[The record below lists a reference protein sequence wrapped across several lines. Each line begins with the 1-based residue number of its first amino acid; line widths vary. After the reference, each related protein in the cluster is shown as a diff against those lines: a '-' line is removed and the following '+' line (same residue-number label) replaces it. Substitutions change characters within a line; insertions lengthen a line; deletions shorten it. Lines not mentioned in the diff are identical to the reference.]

1 MSSYLHVLL
10 CFLILFFSVM
20 DVDDEFIM
28 EPRMVLVRAVYRD
41 IPQYINRQ
49 INNDSRPSSL
59 QINYLDSTYMR
70 GYSNV
75 HLLSCQGT
83 KFELNSAQLAAAS
96 KLLHKLLLENEKYGE
111 GCLYPNCILP

>member
-1 MSSYLHVLL
+1 
-10 CFLILFFSVM
+10 
-20 DVDDEFIM
+20 
-28 EPRMVLVRAVYRD
+28 
-41 IPQYINRQ
+41 
-49 INNDSRPSSL
+49 
-59 QINYLDSTYMR
+59 MR